1 MRPCDPNKPSIDPR
15 RAAREEGAIA
25 IERLLRGAGY
35 VIKRKTLNDLW
46 VALDLAMPLLA
57 AGPAGTG
64 KTSLVE
70 ALAEGCN
77 LPLYEVTGH
86 PGQEARDVIGAWNRR
101 AQDRAEDAAISAG
114 VGLEE
119 AARRRW
125 ADEYFECGEVLDAYR
140 EAARAA
146 EAGAPPPALLIDE
159 VEKLPVPIQHTL
171 LQPLAR
177 GFAAAPKLK
186 GVIGVAD
193 PMLAPVVVMTTN
205 DLKKL
210 GEPLRD
216 RCILTMIEPPTPAE
230 EVAVFRA
237 RVPQASAYLIGAAAK
252 LLHKI
257 RTGMD
262 EITHKPGI
270 RGAVLLLRG
279 MSRHGVERVTR
290 RTLEP
295 YLGCLARDGEDE
307 KNLYAALATLELAA
321 NRSHAVIDEAVML
334 ESEKARLR
342 LCGEEEVA
350 A

>member
-1 MRPCDPNKPSIDPR
+1 M
-15 RAAREEGAIA
+15 
-25 IERLLRGAGY
+25 
-35 VIKRKTLNDLW
+35 

-77 LPLYEVTGH
+77 VPLYEVTGH

-125 ADEYFECGEVLDAYR
+125 ADKHFECGEVLDAYR

-146 EAGAPPPALLIDE
+146 EAGGPPPALLIDE
-159 VEKLPVPIQHTL
+159 GEKLPVPIQHTL
-171 LQPLAR
+171 LQPFAR

-193 PMLAPVVVMTTN
+193 PMLAPIVVMTTN

-210 GEPLRD
+210 DEPLRD
-216 RCILTMIEPPTPAE
+216 RCILTMIEPPTP
-230 EVAVFRA
+230 
-237 RVPQASAYLIGAAAK
+237 
-252 LLHKI
+252 
-257 RTGMD
+257 T
-262 EITHKPGI
+262 
-270 RGAVLLLRG
+270 
-279 MSRHGVERVTR
+279 
-290 RTLEP
+290 
-295 YLGCLARDGEDE
+295 
-307 KNLYAALATLELAA
+307 
-321 NRSHAVIDEAVML
+321 
-334 ESEKARLR
+334 
-342 LCGEEEVA
+342 
-350 A
+350 